1 MTKNDL
7 ARYKQ
12 IGAGEEFDQ
21 SNQMLL
27 PVRDS
32 LVQCSRDSFAERNV
46 MDFESDSCSP
56 AMRIQKRK
64 SSLLRNTLVSEVPV
78 IREEEQHGL
87 ASDSDDAPVLE

>member
-21 SNQMLL
+21 SNQL
-27 PVRDS
+27 PHPVCDS

-46 MDFESDSCSP
+46 MDFESDSFSP

-87 ASDSDDAPVLE
+87 ASDSDDAPMLE